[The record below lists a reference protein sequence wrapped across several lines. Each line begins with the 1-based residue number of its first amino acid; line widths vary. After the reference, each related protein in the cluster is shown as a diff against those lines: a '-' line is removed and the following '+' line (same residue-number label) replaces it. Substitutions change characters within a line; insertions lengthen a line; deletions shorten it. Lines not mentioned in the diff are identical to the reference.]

1 MAAVLERGRSV
12 FRLRLLPAAL
22 VVFVTAV
29 AARLVP
35 LLRGGGLR
43 GYGSYDDSVYFAAT
57 LGWLHGRWP
66 YRDFLFLQPPGV
78 IVVLSPS
85 AALARWFGDSGGLA
99 AARMG
104 WIVAGGLTT
113 VGLLVLLWRTSR
125 VAAVVAG
132 LFYAVSWPAAM
143 VERLTDLEGPQNLLL
158 VSALVLLRL
167 VATDQQPPD
176 HVASDQVAPD
186 QVAPSPPGDPEY
198 QVRVRQLAVLAAG
211 LALGLACSIKIWEVA
226 PIVVLTGWLAVARRF
241 RDLAWFSLGVVAALS
256 AVCLPFFLT
265 ARRQMWTMVVADQLH
280 RPRHPGWA
288 KRLVFTTGTTHLLP
302 IDRIGVGLITVL
314 VIIAVALVLAWRRPI
329 GRLIAILYL
338 VALGVLLQS
347 PPTYVHYGSFVAP
360 MQAMLLGLATS
371 EGIRLCHRIPSAFV
385 GRLVGGT
392 VAAAV
397 SGMLVLLAYAP
408 ATAIAG
414 HPPPAGRLDA
424 ITDDFHGCISYDEP
438 SQALS
443 LDLVSRD
450 LDRGCPFVVDL
461 GAASGWNRLRLSG
474 RHPSHT
480 ELIALDYLRNASAS
494 LLFRYPPGR
503 HGDSV
508 NIPGHWTLL
517 ARDHRIRLVAP
528 RSGGSG
534 PS

>member
-1 MAAVLERGRSV
+1 VATVLERGQSV
-12 FRLRLLPAAL
+12 SRLQLPIAAL
-22 VVFVTAV
+22 LVFVTAV

-66 YRDFLFLQPPGV
+66 YRDFLFLQPPGL
-78 IVVLSPS
+78 IVVLSPY

-125 VAAVVAG
+125 TAAVVAG

-143 VERLTDLEGPQNLLL
+143 VERVTDLEGPQNLLL

-167 VATDQQPPD
+167 VATDRPVVDHHSDD
-176 HVASDQVAPD
+176 HVAPVPT
-186 QVAPSPPGDPEY
+186 GDPEW
-198 QVRVRQLAVLAAG
+198 RVVIKQLAVLGAG
-211 LALGLACSIKIWEVA
+211 LAFGLACSIKIWEVA
-226 PIVVLTGWLAVARRF
+226 PIVVVAGWLALARRL

-265 ARRQMWTMVVADQLH
+265 AGQQMWHMVVADQLN

-314 VIIAVALVLAWRRPI
+314 VIIAVALVLAWRRPE

-338 VALGVLLQS
+338 VAFGVLMQS

-371 EGIRLCHRIPSAFV
+371 EAIRLSRRIPSAIA
-385 GRLVGGT
+385 GRLVAGT

-397 SGMLVLLAYAP
+397 SSMLLLSAYAP
-408 ATAIAG
+408 ATVPAG
-414 HPPPAGRLDA
+414 HPAPNGRLDA

-461 GAASGWNRLRLSG
+461 GAASGWNRLRLKSA
-474 RHPSHT
+474 RHPTRS
-480 ELIALDYLRNASAS
+480 EMIALDYLRNASAS
-494 LLFRYPPGR
+494 LLFRYPPGH
-503 HGDSV
+503 HGNSV
-508 NIPGHWTLL
+508 NIPGHWRLL
-517 ARDHRIRLVAP
+517 ARDHRVRLVAP
-528 RSGGSG
+528 SSGGTG